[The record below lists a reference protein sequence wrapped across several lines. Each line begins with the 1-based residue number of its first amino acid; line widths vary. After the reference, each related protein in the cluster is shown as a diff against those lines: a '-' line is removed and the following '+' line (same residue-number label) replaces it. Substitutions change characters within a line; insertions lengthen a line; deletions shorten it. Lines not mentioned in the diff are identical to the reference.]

1 MMMMIR
7 RLKAKSIKE
16 WSVKNKDLRK
26 LSLAVSVVIFLP
38 SNIHYTLTQ
47 PLEVG
52 ESDKFDIIRVNVS
65 KNSIELIGWLII

>member
-1 MMMMIR
+1 MVSDK
-7 RLKAKSIKE
+7 RLEK
-16 WSVKNKDLRK
+16 K
-26 LSLAVSVVIFLP
+26 LILAVSVVIFLP
-38 SNIHYTLTQ
+38 SNNRYTLTQ